1 MEINQLN
8 YKSSPYILT
17 DVRRQHGFFLKSQSA
32 SDLQSFEYFRK
43 LYIEM
48 VVNSYREKKTIKNN
62 GFKKCRKL
70 KKKNRRCVIL

>member
-1 MEINQLN
+1 MN

-48 VVNSYREKKTIKNN
+48 VVNSYREKKNPSKIMVSRNVGN
-62 GFKKCRKL
+62 
-70 KKKNRRCVIL
+70 